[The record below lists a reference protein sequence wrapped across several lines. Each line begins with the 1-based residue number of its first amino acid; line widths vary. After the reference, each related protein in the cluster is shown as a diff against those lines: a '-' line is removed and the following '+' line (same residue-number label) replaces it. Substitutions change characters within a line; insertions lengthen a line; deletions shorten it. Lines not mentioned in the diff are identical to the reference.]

1 MKRHKLLNI
10 HYLGGNG
17 GEFLASYL
25 QRHKE
30 FNKHE
35 TDKIENVNKYEFKR
49 DRFDHA
55 SHIYLGLG
63 THKCLAKYS
72 PRKFLQELWTTSN
85 DKWTLRIDH
94 GYGYSVQ
101 MDQWIKGLY
110 EDWNVSK
117 TIILN
122 TTEYEGS
129 KFCRDLAQIK
139 VFGKGTHTM
148 ADTDDFS
155 QPKEYAVNRLAP
167 LLQEF
172 SPHNIGDIWETPLE
186 FNLYATEEYKKM
198 IPEPHDWLHVDP
210 MRLLHT
216 KDEQEREEQLIRIFD
231 YLGFDYSI
239 VDLGML
245 LCEKYMQDNIKLHK
259 KRGFS
264 K

>member
-25 QRHKE
+25 QRHRE

-63 THKCLAKYS
+63 THKCLSKYS

-85 DKWTLRIDH
+85 DKWTLRIDT
-94 GYGYSVQ
+94 V
-101 MDQWIKGLY
+101 MDIQFKWFEWIKGLY

-129 KFCRDLAQIK
+129 KFCRDLALIK

-148 ADTDDFS
+148 ADTNDFS
-155 QPKEYAVNRLAP
+155 QPKEYAVNRLSP
-167 LLQEF
+167 LMQEF

-216 KDEQEREEQLIRIFD
+216 KDEQEREEQLMKIFD

-239 VDLGML
+239 VDVGML
-245 LCEKYMQDNIKLHK
+245 LCEKYMQDNKKLHK
-259 KRGFS
+259 IKGYS
-264 K
+264 

>member
-30 FNKHE
+30 FNKHN
-35 TDKIENVNKYEFKR
+35 TDQSDDLVKYSYKR
-49 DRFDHA
+49 DNYDHL
-55 SHIYLGLG
+55 SQIYLGLG
-63 THKCLAKYS
+63 THRCLSGYS
-72 PRKFLQELWTTSN
+72 PRKFFQELWQTSN

-239 VDLGML
+239 VDIGML
-245 LCEKYMQDNIKLHK
+245 LCEKYMQDNKKLYK

>member
-1 MKRHKLLNI
+1 VRHKLLNI

-25 QRHKE
+25 QRHRE
-30 FNKHE
+30 FNQHE
-35 TDKIENVNKYEFKR
+35 TDKIDDITKYEFKR
-49 DRFDHA
+49 DRFDHH

-63 THKCLAKYS
+63 THKCLAHYS

-94 GYGYSVQ
+94 GYGYVVQ
-101 MDQWIKGLY
+101 EDQWIKGLY
-110 EDWNVSK
+110 SDWNVSK

-148 ADTDDFS
+148 SETAAFN
-155 QPKEYAVNRLAP
+155 QPKAYAVNRLSP
-167 LLQEF
+167 LLREF
-172 SPHNIGDIWETPLE
+172 STFDLGDIWETPLE
-186 FNLYATEEYKKM
+186 FNLFATQRYKDL
-198 IPEPHDWLHVDP
+198 IPEPHDWLHIDP
-210 MRLLHT
+210 MKLLHT
-216 KDEQEREEQLIRIFD
+216 EDEDEREAQLIKIFD

-239 VDLGML
+239 VDIGML
-245 LCEKYMQDNIKLHK
+245 LCEKYMQDNKKLHK

-264 K
+264 